1 MKEDNIPGYPNFYVS
16 KRGRVWKRI
25 RDGTWKELR
34 YIKNPTR
41 GYLYVRLNGK
51 SFRLN
56 RLVALVHI
64 PNQDN
69 LPIVMHLDN
78 NIYNN
83 IYNNHYK
90 NLQWG
95 TYKMNTQQMMRDGR
109 NRGQFKSTLTKQQIN
124 LILEK
129 YTTGKYS
136 QIQLAKLV
144 GLKSQGRISR
154 IINKYQRV
162 RMEP

>member
-1 MKEDNIPGYPNFYVS
+1 MKKDNIPDYPNFYVS

-41 GYLYVRLNGK
+41 GYLYVSLSKGK
-51 SFRLN
+51 QFRLN
-56 RLVALVHI
+56 RLVAMIHI
-64 PNQDN
+64 PNPNN

-83 IYNNHYK
+83 HYK
-90 NLQWG
+90 NLKWG
-95 TYKMNTQQMMRDGR
+95 TYKENTQQMMREGR
-109 NRGQFKSTLTKQQIN
+109 NKGQFKSTITKQQIS